1 MIEFPNTEQH
11 WTGAY
16 GAEFQPAPFV
26 EQAMRRANQQ
36 IGCSRTGLW
45 VFEECGDGRSLHCL
59 GLYDRTKDRMVR
71 VSDEAGHAAQPYFD
85 ALARQGHV
93 VAHDARTHPA
103 TRAFFQEKLFASGV
117 QSLMASAFSLNGT
130 LFGAFTCTQVHVPVT
145 WSPRQL
151 AVLTKIS
158 SHATLAL
165 THAGS
170 EALESLLERRDSAML
185 QRAMAQRFG
194 SAVPG

>member
-1 MIEFPNTEQH
+1 MIDRPDTTQH

-16 GAEFQPAPFV
+16 GAEFQPAPFI

-36 IGCSRTGLW
+36 VGCSRTGLW
-45 VFEECGDGRSLHCL
+45 VFDECKEGRSLHCL
-59 GLYDRTKDRMVR
+59 GMYDRTKDRMVR

-85 ALARQGHV
+85 ALVRQGHV

-103 TRAFFQEKLFASGV
+103 TRAFFHEKLLGSGV
-117 QSLMASAFSLNGT
+117 RSLMASAFSLNGA
-130 LFGAFTCTQVHVPVT
+130 LFGAFTCTQVHAPVA

-170 EALESLLERRDSAML
+170 DALESLLERRNSAL
-185 QRAMAQRFG
+185 RQRFG
-194 SAVPG
+194 GTCLG